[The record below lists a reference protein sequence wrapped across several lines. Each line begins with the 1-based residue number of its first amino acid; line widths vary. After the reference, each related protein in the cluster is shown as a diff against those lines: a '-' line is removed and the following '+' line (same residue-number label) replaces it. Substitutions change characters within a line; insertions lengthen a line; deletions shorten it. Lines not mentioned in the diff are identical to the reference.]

1 MSVRITRI
9 HPVLKPFNPQGA
21 LETFLAFRQ
30 ALGLRKAT
38 LDLDVAI
45 LSPFIRENP
54 DLLERPRLAAL
65 EYLAS
70 SKTEWTRQ
78 TRLKVL
84 RVFFGYLLDEEI
96 LTQDP
101 LRGIKGTTPPK
112 ISDLPSLEDVKAFLD
127 RLDTRQFAQKRLKS
141 MLMLALDSGLRRG
154 ELCSLLLRDL
164 DLALLS
170 VTIRASVSKNKKS
183 REVPFSPATGREIR
197 SFLSCRPPEWRTE
210 NVFPSET
217 GQPLRPA
224 GLGLHLHRLS
234 LQFGIPLHAHA
245 LRHLCA
251 TEFLRSTGNLA
262 LTARLLGHSNIRV
275 TSDFYEHLSYEDL
288 RDAHHEASVIERL
301 SSKEKRLRRF
311 PLLKNKKG

>member
-1 MSVRITRI
+1 MSARITRI
-9 HPVLKPFNPQGA
+9 HADLKPFSPQGA
-21 LETFLAFRQ
+21 LEAFLSFRQ
-30 ALGLRKAT
+30 AQGLRKAT

-45 LSPFIRENP
+45 LSPFIRDNP
-54 DLLERPRLAAL
+54 ELFDQPRQAAL
-65 EYLAS
+65 EYLAV

-84 RVFFGYLLDEEI
+84 KVFFGYLLVEEI
-96 LTQDP
+96 LTHDP
-101 LRGIKGTTPPK
+101 LRGIRGTTPPK

-127 RLDTRQFAQKRLKS
+127 QLDTRQFAQKRLKS
-141 MLMLALDSGLRRG
+141 MLMLSLDSGLRRG

-164 DLALLS
+164 DLSHLF

-197 SFLSCRPPEWRTE
+197 SFLSCRPSEWRTE

-217 GQPLRPA
+217 GEPLRPA
-224 GLGLHLHRLS
+224 GLGLQLHRLS

-251 TEFLRSTGNLA
+251 TEFLRSTGNIA

-275 TSDFYEHLSYEDL
+275 TSDFYEHLSFDDL
-288 RDAHHEASVIERL
+288 RHSHAQASVVESL
-301 SSKEKRLRRF
+301 FFAKKRQRSIT
-311 PLLKNKKG
+311 KKGDL